1 MRENIVSRRRGLSM
15 DLSHCLV
22 FEPICSETIK
32 YGHYQFNSNNHWAKN
47 ERPNDYFTMIDKCN
61 TKHWINKLN
70 RPYKKIIINDK
81 DDLVSL
87 KRMSWLGKRTGKT
100 SKLFEDELLTLVAK
114 YETIYP
120 DIFEKTCK
128 GEGCKEY
135 FVRSEN
141 VSLKYGEHGLNPC
154 TNFRTM
160 IESVVTC
167 PDGHTPLTHG
177 SKELVLYLFDW
188 ITMNECDEFRVFVKN
203 KRITCISQQHIY
215 STFDINEISLHTKI
229 NALIEYF
236 ETVVVTLI
244 DPPDFSYDFT
254 FIAGSPYFIEP
265 NSFGKEYAAGSALFH
280 WIHDYDKLYGLT
292 NDNNN
297 PTIYVRYVV

>member
-1 MRENIVSRRRGLSM
+1 MNYRIM
-15 DLSHCLV
+15 
-22 FEPICSETIK
+22 FEPIRLETIK
-32 YGHYQFNSNNHWAKN
+32 QYGHEQFNSNNHWIEN
-47 ERPNDYFTMIDKCN
+47 ERPHDYFAAIDACN

-70 RPYKKIIINDK
+70 RPYKKIIIDDE
-81 DDLVSL
+81 DDLALL
-87 KRMSWLGKRTGKT
+87 KRMSRLSKRTGK
-100 SKLFEDELLTLVAK
+100 SSNLFEDELLTLVAK
-114 YETIYP
+114 CETIYP

-128 GEGCKEY
+128 GCKEY

-167 PDGHTPLTHG
+167 PAGHTPLYSG

-188 ITMNECDEFRVFVKN
+188 LTMNECDEFRVFVKN
-203 KRITCISQQHIY
+203 KKITCISQQHIY
-215 STFDINEISLHTKI
+215 STFELNEISLHTKI

-236 ETVVVTLI
+236 ETVVVTII
-244 DPPDFSYDFT
+244 DQPDFSYDFT
-254 FIAGSPYFIEP
+254 FISGSPYFIEP

-280 WIHDYDKLYGLT
+280 WIRDYDKLVGLT
-292 NDNNN
+292 DTNNN
-297 PTIYVRYVV
+297 NNNTNYTHTHPIYVRYVV